1 MTGWYSITPQYII
14 IQNEKAALALFSPE
28 FLGAFAGAFFA
39 FLFGV
44 ISYHLIKR
52 YERFI
57 LHRNA
62 LVGLE
67 RLLNE
72 HLDIIGL
79 NRATALSTQRILEA
93 HRLTHNRLL
102 ELSVREG
109 LDTDLGNLDIAN
121 RYFIYTRGVH
131 RTNVDT
137 QSMNYT
143 LTRFED
149 VMIGGKPLEAENW
162 HYITGAFAQIPGHMD
177 KLERETK
184 EILCITRIHIA
195 RLARKGIWYA
205 NTQKEWS
212 VEVTDEELKKEV
224 MKLEEEIRM
233 VSGQR
238 PSITRT

>member
-1 MTGWYSITPQYII
+1 MTGWHSFTPHYVI
-14 IQNEKAALALFSPE
+14 IQNDKAALASFSPE

-39 FLFGV
+39 FLFGI
-44 ISYHLIKR
+44 ISYRLIKR

-57 LHRNA
+57 QHRNA

-79 NRATALSTQRILEA
+79 NRATALSTQHILEA

-102 ELSVREG
+102 ELPVREG
-109 LDTDLGNLDIAN
+109 LDTGLGSLGIAN
-121 RYFIYTRGVH
+121 RYFTYTRGVH

-184 EILCITRIHIA
+184 ELLCITRIHIA
-195 RLARKGIWYA
+195 QLARKGIWYA
-205 NTQKEWS
+205 NAQNEWNADM
-212 VEVTDEELKKEV
+212 TDEELKKE
-224 MKLEEEIRM
+224 MAKLEEEIKIA
-233 VSGQR
+233 SGLR
-238 PSITRT
+238 PSVTRI

>member
-1 MTGWYSITPQYII
+1 MTGWHSFTPYYVI
-14 IQNEKAALALFSPE
+14 IQNDKAALALLSPE

-39 FLFGV
+39 FLFGI
-44 ISYHLIKR
+44 ISYRLIKR

-57 LHRNA
+57 QHRNA

-79 NRATALSTQRILEA
+79 NRTTALSTQRILEA

-102 ELSVREG
+102 ELPVREG
-109 LDTDLGNLDIAN
+109 LDTGLGSLDIAN
-121 RYFIYTRGVH
+121 RYFTYTRGVH

-149 VMIGGKPLEAENW
+149 VMIGGKPLEADNW

-184 EILCITRIHIA
+184 ELLCTTRIRYWGDPKWTIEH
-195 RLARKGIWYA
+195 RG
-205 NTQKEWS
+205 
-212 VEVTDEELKKEV
+212 VT
-224 MKLEEEIRM
+224 
-233 VSGQR
+233 
-238 PSITRT
+238 